1 MNLIQVGQKIREL
14 RANVAL
20 TQDEL
25 AAASGLTV
33 RSIQRIENGRTIPRG
48 DSLKRL
54 ASALNVP
61 VESLTS
67 DPFHESIERGKMMNG
82 SLDVPS
88 ALILSAFC
96 FLIHPVLGVVF
107 PMLIWLIFRKDI
119 EGVQEIGLKVV
130 RLEAFWCC
138 VLTCVNAYIVVKK
151 IFHLNL
157 PVPSNVRA
165 FAVLNIV
172 LYIINALV
180 LVIYLVRWLSSKKK
194 SAASLRI

>member
-1 MNLIQVGQKIREL
+1 MNQIQVGQKIREL

-25 AAASGLTV
+25 AAMSGLTV

-67 DPFHESIERGKMMNG
+67 DPFHESIETGKMMNG

-130 RLEAFWCC
+130 RFEAFWCC
-138 VLTCVNAYIVVKK
+138 VLVCVNAYIVVKK
-151 IFHLNL
+151 IFHLNM
-157 PVPSNVRA
+157 PVPSNVRV
-165 FAVLNIV
+165 FAALNIV

-180 LVIYLVRWLSSKKK
+180 IVIYFARWLSSKKK
-194 SAASLRI
+194 GAASLRI